1 MLHPSLAVKIYILH
15 LVKTKTRFPIQLQAA
30 LSYYLKSEHLH
41 LFVLENDPF
50 TPYILT
56 GIMFL
61 SVLIRVQILLEWVLI
76 LLDKVACLIF
86 LVITSCINFIFAL
99 CLLRS
104 WKLIQQRMPV
114 CVVYLRESKVDEG
127 CSLCL
132 TLFILANMKRL
143 HFNRPIIS
151 RKMSDSSLQP
161 AVVI

>member
-1 MLHPSLAVKIYILH
+1 MSNISSDHILYKLYFCVVFVKKL
-15 LVKTKTRFPIQLQAA
+15 
-30 LSYYLKSEHLH
+30 
-41 LFVLENDPF
+41 
-50 TPYILT
+50 
-56 GIMFL
+56 
-61 SVLIRVQILLEWVLI
+61 
-76 LLDKVACLIF
+76 
-86 LVITSCINFIFAL
+86 
-99 CLLRS
+99 
-104 WKLIQQRMPV
+104 KLIQQRTPV